1 MIEVISITLVIIGA
15 LIGAGFA
22 SGQEIFSFFYI
33 YGKNGIYGILIMSI
47 LIGIFIYKSLKI
59 IYQKQVY
66 NYNDFLNLFIK
77 NTKIRNV
84 ILWIVNVLLLVSFYI
99 MVAGFGAYFEQEIG
113 INRIIGSIVL
123 NLLCVIVFFSN
134 IKGVLKASNLIVPF
148 LIFFIFFIGIKN
160 IVQIRTIDFYQ
171 MKNNWILSM
180 LIYNSY
186 NFILLMPVLIS
197 LKKQITKEKN
207 IKKVSILVTIIILIL
222 SINIFFLL
230 LNANI
235 KEIENQEMPIVYIIS
250 NYFNKYKKIYAFI
263 VLASIF
269 TTAISVGIGFLQ
281 NISKNSNSYPQFVL
295 FMCITSLLMSNIG
308 FSKLLNFILYL
319 FSTFPVSLLSVVLYN
334 IFVLF
339 VYQTLASISPC
350 A

>member
-263 VLASIF
+263 VLDSIF

-308 FSKLLNFILYL
+308 FSKLLNFIY
-319 FSTFPVSLLSVVLYN
+319 PVFGYIGILQIVI
-334 IFVLF
+334 IFF
-339 VYQTLASISPC
+339 IN
-350 A
+350 

>member
-1 MIEVISITLVIIGA
+1 MIYDRSNIYNISNNWG
-15 LIGAGFA
+15 GAGFA

-308 FSKLLNFILYL
+308 FSKLLNFIY
-319 FSTFPVSLLSVVLYN
+319 PVFGYIGILQIVI
-334 IFVLF
+334 IFF
-339 VYQTLASISPC
+339 IN
-350 A
+350 

>member
-180 LIYNSY
+180 IIYNSY

-250 NYFNKYKKIYAFI
+250 NYINKYKKIYAFI

-308 FSKLLNFILYL
+308 FSKLLNFIY
-319 FSTFPVSLLSVVLYN
+319 PVFGYIGILQIVI
-334 IFVLF
+334 IFF
-339 VYQTLASISPC
+339 IN
-350 A
+350 

>member
-148 LIFFIFFIGIKN
+148 LFFFIFFIGIKN

-222 SINIFFLL
+222 SISIFFLL

-308 FSKLLNFILYL
+308 FSKLLNFIY
-319 FSTFPVSLLSVVLYN
+319 PVFGYIGILQIVI
-334 IFVLF
+334 IFF
-339 VYQTLASISPC
+339 IN
-350 A
+350 

>member
-1 MIEVISITLVIIGA
+1 
-15 LIGAGFA
+15 
-22 SGQEIFSFFYI
+22 
-33 YGKNGIYGILIMSI
+33 MSI

-134 IKGVLKASNLIVPF
+134 IKGVLKASNFIVPF

-250 NYFNKYKKIYAFI
+250 NYFNKYKKIYAEKFRFI
-263 VLASIF
+263 
-269 TTAISVGIGFLQ
+269 
-281 NISKNSNSYPQFVL
+281 
-295 FMCITSLLMSNIG
+295 
-308 FSKLLNFILYL
+308 
-319 FSTFPVSLLSVVLYN
+319 
-334 IFVLF
+334 
-339 VYQTLASISPC
+339 
-350 A
+350 

>member
-113 INRIIGSIVL
+113 INGIIGSIVL

-180 LIYNSY
+180 IIYNSY

-308 FSKLLNFILYL
+308 FSKLLNFIY
-319 FSTFPVSLLSVVLYN
+319 PVFGYIGILQIVI
-334 IFVLF
+334 IFF
-339 VYQTLASISPC
+339 IN
-350 A
+350 

>member
-160 IVQIRTIDFYQ
+160 IVQIRTIDFHQ

-269 TTAISVGIGFLQ
+269 TTGISVGIGFLQ

-308 FSKLLNFILYL
+308 FSKLLNFIY
-319 FSTFPVSLLSVVLYN
+319 PVFGYIGILQIVI
-334 IFVLF
+334 IFF
-339 VYQTLASISPC
+339 IN
-350 A
+350 

>member
-207 IKKVSILVTIIILIL
+207 ISNNYYIN
-222 SINIFFLL
+222 SINKYIFPI
-230 LNANI
+230 I
-235 KEIENQEMPIVYIIS
+235 KC
-250 NYFNKYKKIYAFI
+250 KYKR
-263 VLASIF
+263 
-269 TTAISVGIGFLQ
+269 
-281 NISKNSNSYPQFVL
+281 N
-295 FMCITSLLMSNIG
+295 
-308 FSKLLNFILYL
+308 
-319 FSTFPVSLLSVVLYN
+319 
-334 IFVLF
+334 
-339 VYQTLASISPC
+339 
-350 A
+350 

>member
-160 IVQIRTIDFYQ
+160 IVQIRTIDFHQ

-281 NISKNSNSYPQFVL
+281 NISENSNSYPQFVL

-308 FSKLLNFILYL
+308 FSKLLNFIY
-319 FSTFPVSLLSVVLYN
+319 PVFGYIGILQIVI
-334 IFVLF
+334 IFF
-339 VYQTLASISPC
+339 IN
-350 A
+350 

>member
-180 LIYNSY
+180 IIYNSY

-197 LKKQITKEKN
+197 LKKEITKEKN

-222 SINIFFLL
+222 SISIFFLL

-308 FSKLLNFILYL
+308 FSKLLNFIY
-319 FSTFPVSLLSVVLYN
+319 PVFGYIGILQIVI
-334 IFVLF
+334 IFF
-339 VYQTLASISPC
+339 IN
-350 A
+350 

>member
-99 MVAGFGAYFEQEIG
+99 MVAGFGAYSEQEIG

-123 NLLCVIVFFSN
+123 NLLCVIVFF
-134 IKGVLKASNLIVPF
+134 
-148 LIFFIFFIGIKN
+148 
-160 IVQIRTIDFYQ
+160 QI
-171 MKNNWILSM
+171 
-180 LIYNSY
+180 
-186 NFILLMPVLIS
+186 
-197 LKKQITKEKN
+197 
-207 IKKVSILVTIIILIL
+207 
-222 SINIFFLL
+222 
-230 LNANI
+230 
-235 KEIENQEMPIVYIIS
+235 
-250 NYFNKYKKIYAFI
+250 
-263 VLASIF
+263 
-269 TTAISVGIGFLQ
+269 
-281 NISKNSNSYPQFVL
+281 
-295 FMCITSLLMSNIG
+295 
-308 FSKLLNFILYL
+308 
-319 FSTFPVSLLSVVLYN
+319 
-334 IFVLF
+334 
-339 VYQTLASISPC
+339 
-350 A
+350 

>member
-1 MIEVISITLVIIGA
+1 MQSVGVSILD
-15 LIGAGFA
+15 LF
-22 SGQEIFSFFYI
+22 FSFFYI

-197 LKKQITKEKN
+197 LKKQITKKKN

-222 SINIFFLL
+222 SISIFFLL

-308 FSKLLNFILYL
+308 FSKLLNLIYPVFGYIGILQIVIIFFI
-319 FSTFPVSLLSVVLYN
+319 N
-334 IFVLF
+334 
-339 VYQTLASISPC
+339 
-350 A
+350 

>member
-1 MIEVISITLVIIGA
+1 
-15 LIGAGFA
+15 
-22 SGQEIFSFFYI
+22 
-33 YGKNGIYGILIMSI
+33 MSI

-281 NISKNSNSYPQFVL
+281 NISENSNSYSQFVL

-308 FSKLLNFILYL
+308 FSKLLNFIY
-319 FSTFPVSLLSVVLYN
+319 PVFGYIGILQIVI
-334 IFVLF
+334 IFF
-339 VYQTLASISPC
+339 IN
-350 A
+350 

>member
-99 MVAGFGAYFEQEIG
+99 MVAGFGAYFEQ
-113 INRIIGSIVL
+113 
-123 NLLCVIVFFSN
+123 LCVIVFFSN

-308 FSKLLNFILYL
+308 CSKLLNFILYL

>member
-281 NISKNSNSYPQFVL
+281 NISENSNSYPQFVL

-308 FSKLLNFILYL
+308 FSKLLNFIY
-319 FSTFPVSLLSVVLYN
+319 PVFGYIGVLQIVI
-334 IFVLF
+334 IFF
-339 VYQTLASISPC
+339 IN
-350 A
+350 

>member
-186 NFILLMPVLIS
+186 NFILLMSVLIS

-308 FSKLLNFILYL
+308 FSKLLNFIY
-319 FSTFPVSLLSVVLYN
+319 PVFGYIGILQIVI
-334 IFVLF
+334 IFF
-339 VYQTLASISPC
+339 IN
-350 A
+350 

>member
-197 LKKQITKEKN
+197 LKKEITKEKN

-222 SINIFFLL
+222 SISIFFLL

-281 NISKNSNSYPQFVL
+281 NISENSNSYPQFVL

-308 FSKLLNFILYL
+308 FSKLLNFIY
-319 FSTFPVSLLSVVLYN
+319 PVFGYIGILQIVI
-334 IFVLF
+334 IFF
-339 VYQTLASISPC
+339 IN
-350 A
+350 

>member
-308 FSKLLNFILYL
+308 FSKIIKFYISCIWIYRDITNCYYIFYKLNIK
-319 FSTFPVSLLSVVLYN
+319 
-334 IFVLF
+334 
-339 VYQTLASISPC
+339 SIS
-350 A
+350 

>member
-22 SGQEIFSFFYI
+22 SGQEFFSFFYI

-222 SINIFFLL
+222 SISIFFLL

-308 FSKLLNFILYL
+308 FSKLLNFIY
-319 FSTFPVSLLSVVLYN
+319 PVFGYIGILQIVI
-334 IFVLF
+334 IFF
-339 VYQTLASISPC
+339 IN
-350 A
+350 

>member
-134 IKGVLKASNLIVPF
+134 IKGVLKVSNLIVPF

-222 SINIFFLL
+222 SISIFFLL

-308 FSKLLNFILYL
+308 FSKLLNFIY
-319 FSTFPVSLLSVVLYN
+319 PVFGYIGILQIVI
-334 IFVLF
+334 IFF
-339 VYQTLASISPC
+339 IN
-350 A
+350 

>member
-160 IVQIRTIDFYQ
+160 IVQIRTIDFHQ

-180 LIYNSY
+180 IIYNSY

-222 SINIFFLL
+222 SISIFFLL

-308 FSKLLNFILYL
+308 FSKLLNILYL
-319 FSTFPVSLLSVVLYN
+319 D
-334 IFVLF
+334 I
-339 VYQTLASISPC
+339 
-350 A
+350 

>member
-269 TTAISVGIGFLQ
+269 TTAISVGIGFLK

-308 FSKLLNFILYL
+308 FSKLLNFIY
-319 FSTFPVSLLSVVLYN
+319 PVFGYIGILQIVI
-334 IFVLF
+334 IFF
-339 VYQTLASISPC
+339 IN
-350 A
+350 

>member
-148 LIFFIFFIGIKN
+148 LIFFIFFTGIKN

-281 NISKNSNSYPQFVL
+281 NISENSNSYPQFVL

-308 FSKLLNFILYL
+308 FSKLLNFIY
-319 FSTFPVSLLSVVLYN
+319 PVFGYIGILQIVI
-334 IFVLF
+334 IFF
-339 VYQTLASISPC
+339 IN
-350 A
+350 

>member
-295 FMCITSLLMSNIG
+295 FMCITSLLMSNIV
-308 FSKLLNFILYL
+308 FSKLLNFIY
-319 FSTFPVSLLSVVLYN
+319 PVFGYIGILQIVI
-334 IFVLF
+334 IFF
-339 VYQTLASISPC
+339 IN
-350 A
+350 

>member
-160 IVQIRTIDFYQ
+160 IVQIRTIDFHQ

-180 LIYNSY
+180 IIYNSY

-295 FMCITSLLMSNIG
+295 FITSLLMSNIG
-308 FSKLLNFILYL
+308 FSKLLNFIY
-319 FSTFPVSLLSVVLYN
+319 PVFGYIGILQIVI
-334 IFVLF
+334 IFF
-339 VYQTLASISPC
+339 IN
-350 A
+350 

>member
-33 YGKNGIYGILIMSI
+33 YGIYGILIMSI

-134 IKGVLKASNLIVPF
+134 IKGVLKASNFIVPF

-222 SINIFFLL
+222 SISIFFLL

-308 FSKLLNFILYL
+308 FSKLLNFIY
-319 FSTFPVSLLSVVLYN
+319 PVFGYIGILQIVI
-334 IFVLF
+334 IFF
-339 VYQTLASISPC
+339 IN
-350 A
+350 

>member
-33 YGKNGIYGILIMSI
+33 YGKNGIYGI

-134 IKGVLKASNLIVPF
+134 IKGVLKASNFIVPF

-222 SINIFFLL
+222 SISIFFLL

-308 FSKLLNFILYL
+308 FSKLLNFIY
-319 FSTFPVSLLSVVLYN
+319 PVFGYIGILQIVI
-334 IFVLF
+334 IFF
-339 VYQTLASISPC
+339 IN
-350 A
+350 

>member
-160 IVQIRTIDFYQ
+160 IVQIRTIYFYQ

-308 FSKLLNFILYL
+308 FSKLLNFIY
-319 FSTFPVSLLSVVLYN
+319 PVFGYIGILQIVI
-334 IFVLF
+334 IFF
-339 VYQTLASISPC
+339 IN
-350 A
+350 

>member
-171 MKNNWILSM
+171 IKNNWILSM

-222 SINIFFLL
+222 SISIFFLL

-308 FSKLLNFILYL
+308 FSKLLNFIY
-319 FSTFPVSLLSVVLYN
+319 PVFGYIGILQIVI
-334 IFVLF
+334 IFF
-339 VYQTLASISPC
+339 IN
-350 A
+350 

>member
-134 IKGVLKASNLIVPF
+134 IKGVLKASNFIVPF

-222 SINIFFLL
+222 SISIFFLL

-308 FSKLLNFILYL
+308 FSKLLNFIY
-319 FSTFPVSLLSVVLYN
+319 PVFGYIGILQIVI
-334 IFVLF
+334 IFF
-339 VYQTLASISPC
+339 IN
-350 A
+350 

>member
-1 MIEVISITLVIIGA
+1 MA
-15 LIGAGFA
+15 LFLPRQFHI
-22 SGQEIFSFFYI
+22 YI
-33 YGKNGIYGILIMSI
+33 YIPYFLIHI
-47 LIGIFIYKSLKI
+47 H
-59 IYQKQVY
+59 
-66 NYNDFLNLFIK
+66 
-77 NTKIRNV
+77 
-84 ILWIVNVLLLVSFYI
+84 
-99 MVAGFGAYFEQEIG
+99 
-113 INRIIGSIVL
+113 IVL

-235 KEIENQEMPIVYIIS
+235 KEIENQ
-250 NYFNKYKKIYAFI
+250 
-263 VLASIF
+263 
-269 TTAISVGIGFLQ
+269 
-281 NISKNSNSYPQFVL
+281 
-295 FMCITSLLMSNIG
+295 
-308 FSKLLNFILYL
+308 
-319 FSTFPVSLLSVVLYN
+319 
-334 IFVLF
+334 
-339 VYQTLASISPC
+339 
-350 A
+350 

>member
-77 NTKIRNV
+77 NTKVRNV

-281 NISKNSNSYPQFVL
+281 NISENSNSYPQFVL

-308 FSKLLNFILYL
+308 FSKLLNFIY
-319 FSTFPVSLLSVVLYN
+319 PVFGYIGILQIVI
-334 IFVLF
+334 IFF
-339 VYQTLASISPC
+339 IN
-350 A
+350 

>member
-134 IKGVLKASNLIVPF
+134 IKGVLKTSNLIVPF

-308 FSKLLNFILYL
+308 FSKLLNFIY
-319 FSTFPVSLLSVVLYN
+319 PVFGYIGILQIVI
-334 IFVLF
+334 IFF
-339 VYQTLASISPC
+339 IN
-350 A
+350 

>member
-295 FMCITSLLMSNIG
+295 FMCITSLLKSNIG
-308 FSKLLNFILYL
+308 FSKLLNFIY
-319 FSTFPVSLLSVVLYN
+319 PVFGYIGILQIVI
-334 IFVLF
+334 IFF
-339 VYQTLASISPC
+339 IN
-350 A
+350 

>member
-1 MIEVISITLVIIGA
+1 
-15 LIGAGFA
+15 
-22 SGQEIFSFFYI
+22 
-33 YGKNGIYGILIMSI
+33 MSI

-160 IVQIRTIDFYQ
+160 IVQIRTIDFHQ

-308 FSKLLNFILYL
+308 FSKLLNFIY
-319 FSTFPVSLLSVVLYN
+319 PVFGYIGILQIVI
-334 IFVLF
+334 IFF
-339 VYQTLASISPC
+339 IN
-350 A
+350 

>member
-84 ILWIVNVLLLVSFYI
+84 ILWIVNLLLLVSFYI

-160 IVQIRTIDFYQ
+160 IVQIRTIDFHQ

-180 LIYNSY
+180 IIYNSY

-308 FSKLLNFILYL
+308 FSKLLNFIY
-319 FSTFPVSLLSVVLYN
+319 PVFGYIGILQIVI
-334 IFVLF
+334 IFF
-339 VYQTLASISPC
+339 IN
-350 A
+350 

>member
-134 IKGVLKASNLIVPF
+134 IKGVLKASNFIVPF

-222 SINIFFLL
+222 SISIFFLL

-295 FMCITSLLMSNIG
+295 FMCITSLLMSNIV
-308 FSKLLNFILYL
+308 FSKLLNFIY
-319 FSTFPVSLLSVVLYN
+319 PVFGYIGILQIVI
-334 IFVLF
+334 IFF
-339 VYQTLASISPC
+339 IN
-350 A
+350 

>member
-134 IKGVLKASNLIVPF
+134 IKGVLKASNFIVPF

-160 IVQIRTIDFYQ
+160 IVQIRIIDFYQ
-171 MKNNWILSM
+171 MKNNLILSM

-222 SINIFFLL
+222 SISIFFLL

-308 FSKLLNFILYL
+308 FSKLLNFIY
-319 FSTFPVSLLSVVLYN
+319 PVFGYIGILQIVI
-334 IFVLF
+334 IFF
-339 VYQTLASISPC
+339 IN
-350 A
+350 